1 MPAPELL
8 LARLD
13 AIGRALAATGHG
25 LALIGLG
32 SIGVELARL
41 DEFSDLDFFA
51 IVEPGHKAA
60 LLADLDWLAAAGPIA
75 YAFQNTVD
83 SYKLLFEDD
92 VFCEFAIFEPEELAG
107 IPFAPGRVVWRQ
119 PHVDERIGQ
128 PTRAS
133 RERAPASAEWLVGEA
148 LTNLYVGLGRYRR
161 GERLAASR
169 LIQQHAV
176 DRVLELAGMIE
187 TPGPAPADPF
197 APERRFEQR
206 FPGVAGQLGQFVQ
219 GYERSPASA
228 AAILGF
234 LERHFEVNAALA
246 GRIRALLALCKQ

>member
-1 MPAPELL
+1 MPSPEQL
-8 LARLD
+8 LARLE
-13 AIGRALAATGHG
+13 AIGRALEVTGHG

-32 SIGVELARL
+32 SVGVELDRL
-41 DEFSDLDFFA
+41 DAFSDLDFFA
-51 IVEPGHKAA
+51 IVEPGHKGA
-60 LLADLDWLAAAGPIA
+60 LMADLSWLAAAGPMA
-75 YAFQNTVD
+75 YAFQNTAD
-83 SYKLLFEDD
+83 GYKLLFDD
-92 VFCEFAIFEPEELAG
+92 DIFCEFAIFEPAELAG

-119 PHVDERIGQ
+119 PHVDEQIAQ
-128 PTRAS
+128 PVHVAGP
-133 RERAPASAEWLVGEA
+133 RAPASAEWLVGEA

-206 FPGVAGQLGQFVQ
+206 FPEVGGQLGQFVQ

-234 LERHFEVNAALA
+234 LERHFAVSAALA
-246 GRIRALLALCKQ
+246 ARIRTLIARCE